1 MPGMKTYICENKNA
15 KTNIGII
22 VAAFKKNG
30 VVKIRSNSLENR
42 ENTKKNKRANDE
54 KYLNIID
61 SSFGELSFLQFLY
74 INGVIAIWK
83 PTNIKPADDDIFT
96 PIL

>member
-1 MPGMKTYICENKNA
+1 MFRTTFKIATNKLMKSMMWVFFLIAMPGMKTYICENKNA

-61 SSFGELSFLQFLY
+61 SSFGELSFL
-74 INGVIAIWK
+74 
-83 PTNIKPADDDIFT
+83 
-96 PIL
+96 